1 MGASRMSIAQAMAVI
16 ETTYGTNPGF
26 TPATHG
32 VALYDVSTPVTVET
46 DSIEILPLTGSN
58 TPKKSIIGAE
68 LTRFSGKTFMQ
79 GSGVAATAVKF
90 NNLFKA
96 CGMAETTAASS
107 VVYKPRAASAGYQ
120 SASIAVNLDGV
131 SYETNGAFG
140 NVVIAGSAA
149 QGMEVTFDV
158 QGRYVLPAPGS
169 PSFSGWAGG
178 TNRALAMKS
187 MALVLGDGTDT
198 WNGSSSEANGGPLR
212 FKSFSFDR
220 GMQIERVLDANSAT
234 GLAELAVVRTSPTI
248 EFVVQAK
255 QTIGT
260 GDIPDFNAHRTN
272 GQTLTATMQLGSVAG
287 NIWTF
292 SFPELQITSFQ
303 PQDGEAGQRNWV
315 LQCKVQSDTD
325 EGEFTLTSK

>member
-16 ETTYGTNPGF
+16 EATYGTNPGF
-26 TPATHG
+26 TPSTMG
-32 VALYDVSTPVTVET
+32 MALYDVSTPVAIET

-68 LTRFSGKTFMQ
+68 LTRFTGKSFMQ
-79 GSGVAATAVKF
+79 GSGTAATPVKF
-90 NNLFKA
+90 GTLLKM
-96 CGMAETTAASS
+96 CGCAETTAASS

-120 SASIAVNLDGV
+120 SGSLAVNLDGI
-131 SYETNGAFG
+131 SYELNGGFG

-149 QGMEVTFDV
+149 QGMEITFDI
-158 QGRYVLPAPGS
+158 QGRMVLPATGS

-187 MALVLGDGTDT
+187 MALVLDDGTDT
-198 WNGSSSEANGGPLR
+198 WTGSSTEANGGPLR

-255 QTIGT
+255 QTIGA
-260 GDIPDFNAHRTN
+260 GDIPNFNSHRTN
-272 GQTLTATMQLGSVAG
+272 GVTIAATMQLGASAG
-287 NIWTF
+287 DIWTF
-292 SFPELQITSFQ
+292 NFPELQITSFQ

-315 LQCKVQSDTD
+315 LQCKVQSATD